1 MSVMSVEAYGRIKAE
16 ASLELHQS
24 KHGVEKIGSAV
35 CADLREKLNNI
46 ESKQITC

>member
-1 MSVMSVEAYGRIKAE
+1 MSVEAYGRIKAE

-35 CADLREKLNNI
+35 CAKDLREKLNNI